1 MFNTA
6 PALVATL
13 GLQPQIITRSLD
25 LLLDDEIEPRLG
37 EVIIVHTAAFPR
49 QHPHWA
55 SLEELKQYLKDT
67 YPQIRWRW
75 APIQDE
81 NGETVHDVETP
92 DKAELTFRLIYN
104 EVKRVKRDGR
114 RLHGLIA
121 GGRKSMIVYT
131 MVSAQLLFDVDDR
144 LWHLFS
150 VDEGPTPHSP
160 DSGRHRS
167 HLVEI
172 PVMHLAGLMPMV
184 RQLILDSDDPT
195 AAIRLYREH
204 EDVERIMRLREFYE
218 SCDET
223 DQKIL
228 LLAYRGYS
236 NSQIADEVFLSQSR
250 ITTRINSVAERFYTT
265 VHGRRLSP
273 YPGHIRLRLLHDMR
287 PFLNKLIEES

>member
-1 MFNTA
+1 MFSSA

-25 LLLDDEIEPRLG
+25 AFLTGGIEPQLG
-37 EVIIVHTAAFPR
+37 EVVIVHTSAFPR
-49 QHPHWA
+49 QHPHWQ
-55 SLEELKQYLKDT
+55 SLDEFKQYLKGK
-67 YPQIRWRW
+67 YPDMRWRW

-81 NGETVHDVETP
+81 SGETVLDVETP
-92 DKAELTFRLIYN
+92 DKAELTFRLLYN
-104 EVKRVKRDGR
+104 EVKRVKRTGR

-131 MVSAQLLFDVDDR
+131 MVSAQLLFDVEDR

-150 VDEGPTPHSP
+150 TDEGPDPHKP
-160 DSGRHRS
+160 S
-167 HLVEI
+167 HLIEI

-204 EDVERIMRLREFYE
+204 EDVERIIRLREFYE
-218 SCDET
+218 SCDEV

-228 LLAYRGYS
+228 LLAYRGYAH
-236 NSQIADEVFLSQSR
+236 SQIADEVYLSESR
-250 ITTRINSVAERFYTT
+250 IATRINQVADRFYTT
-265 VHGRRLSP
+265 VHGRSLSP

-287 PFLNKLIEES
+287 PFLNKLISEE